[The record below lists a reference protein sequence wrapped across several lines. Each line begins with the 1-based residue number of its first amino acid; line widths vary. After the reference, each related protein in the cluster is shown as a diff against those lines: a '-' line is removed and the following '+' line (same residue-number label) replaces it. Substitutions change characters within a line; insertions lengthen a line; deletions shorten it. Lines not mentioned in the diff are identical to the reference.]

1 MKIQIITII
10 TVLFFTSSSFSQ
22 ATSDSIQY
30 DKKFGQFYKNDTKLK
45 PGEMLDVMINNKEA
59 YDIMWTAKKYN
70 LAGKVCLI
78 AGAAGIGYMVIDFLR
93 TGDINYYALGIG
105 AGVAFVSIPLS
116 SEYKNRAKKA
126 ALIYNAG
133 LSKTSSSKLLLH
145 FGLSEN
151 GFGAKL
157 KF

>member
-1 MKIQIITII
+1 MKNYIITIVA
-10 TVLFFTSSSFSQ
+10 VLFFTSGSFSQ
-22 ATSDSIQY
+22 VTSDSIQY
-30 DKKFGQFYKNDTKLK
+30 DKKFGQSYKNDTKLK

-116 SEYKNRAKKA
+116 NEYKNKAKKA
-126 ALIYNAG
+126 AKIYNTGLTKTSLSKNTFSIG
-133 LSKTSSSKLLLH
+133 LSQ
-145 FGLSEN
+145 N
-151 GFGAKL
+151 GIGVRVGF
-157 KF
+157 